1 MQHFILIR
9 TMQNLKLTRP
19 ILVHRNPEIKV
30 TISLPILVF
39 FVGKKKSL
47 EIKFIVSKDYQKFE
61 KKKVE
66 FNLYNLLHTQIIN

>member
-19 ILVHRNPEIKV
+19 ILVHRYPEIKV

-39 FVGKKKSL
+39 FVGKKNHWKLSL
-47 EIKFIVSKDYQKFE
+47 LYQKIIKNLRR
-61 KKKVE
+61 KK
-66 FNLYNLLHTQIIN
+66 LSLIYIIYYTPK